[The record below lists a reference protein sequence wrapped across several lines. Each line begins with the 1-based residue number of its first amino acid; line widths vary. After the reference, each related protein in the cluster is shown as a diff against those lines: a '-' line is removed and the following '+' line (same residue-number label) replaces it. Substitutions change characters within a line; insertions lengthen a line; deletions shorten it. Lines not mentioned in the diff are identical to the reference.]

1 MSSPLEVNTKDPAA
15 VCAYAQ
21 KVFAGLGWTQSAPLV
36 EKIFGDVARMFAGQ
50 FPSYRGIDMSY
61 HDFEH
66 TLQAT
71 ICLLGIIE
79 GREKSGA
86 MPAFQRRD
94 AELSLMAVLLH
105 DAGFLKQI
113 DDTSGTGAKYTL
125 VHEHR
130 SCQFARTYLPQYD
143 VTPNEM
149 DDVCAA
155 IKCTGPR
162 NHIAG
167 HLFHRPAARIIA
179 CIVVSADYL
188 AQMSAPD
195 YLGKLPLL
203 FREFQEAFDYEN
215 VPPEKRPYHSLRELQ
230 EKTPD
235 FWHKFVYPLLENEAD
250 AVYRYLSITGQPN
263 PYLLAVEDNLK
274 KIRARLQEDKV

>member
-1 MSSPLEVNTKDPAA
+1 MSSPLEVNTKVPTA

-21 KVFAGLGWTQSAPLV
+21 SILAGLGWSESAPLV
-36 EKIFGDVARMFAGQ
+36 DKLFGDVTRMFAGQ
-50 FPSYRGIDMSY
+50 YPGYRGIDMSY

-71 ICLLGIIE
+71 ICMLSIIK
-79 GREKSGA
+79 GRQQSA
-86 MPAFQRRD
+86 ASPVFRRRD

-105 DAGFLKQI
+105 DAGFLKQV
-113 DDTSGTGAKYTL
+113 DDASGTGAKYTL
-125 VHEHR
+125 IHEQR
-130 SCQFARTYLPQYD
+130 SCQFARAYLSKYA

-155 IKCTGPR
+155 INCTGPR

-167 HLFHRPAARIIA
+167 HRFHRPEARIIA
-179 CIVVSADYL
+179 CIVVTADYL

-203 FREFQEAFDYEN
+203 FREFQEAFDYEK
-215 VPPEKRPYHSLRELQ
+215 VPMEKRPYQSLRELQ
-230 EKTPD
+230 QKTPD
-235 FWHKFVYPLLENEAD
+235 FWQKFVLPLLDNEAD
-250 AVYRYLSITGQPN
+250 AVYHYLSITGQPN
-263 PYLLAVEDNLK
+263 PYLLAVEENLT
-274 KIRARLQEDKV
+274 KIRRRLQEDRV

>member
-1 MSSPLEVNTKDPAA
+1 MPSPLEVNTKDPTA

-21 KVFAGLGWTQSAPLV
+21 NVFAGLGWAQSASLV
-36 EKIFGDVARMFAGQ
+36 EQIFGDVSRMFAGKY
-50 FPSYRGIDMSY
+50 PGYRGIDMSY

-71 ICLLGIIE
+71 VCLLSIIQ
-79 GREKSGA
+79 GRQQAGA
-86 MPAFQRRD
+86 TPTFHRRD

-113 DDTSGTGAKYTL
+113 EDSTGTGAKYTL
-125 VHEHR
+125 IHERR
-130 SCQFARTYLPQYD
+130 SCQFARSYLPQYAVSAD
-143 VTPNEM
+143 EM

-155 IKCTGPR
+155 INCTGPR

-167 HLFHRPAARIIA
+167 HTFHRPEARIIA
-179 CIVVSADYL
+179 CIVVTADYL

-203 FREFQEAFDYEN
+203 FREFQEAFDFEK
-215 VPPEKRPYHSLRELQ
+215 VPLEKRPYQTLRELQ
-230 EKTPD
+230 QKTPD
-235 FWHKFVYPLLENEAD
+235 FWHKFVQPLLANEAD
-250 AVYRYLSITGQPN
+250 AMYRYLSITGQPN
-263 PYLLAVEDNLK
+263 PYLLAVEDNLS
-274 KIRARLQEDKV
+274 KIRRRLQEDSV

>member
-1 MSSPLEVNTKDPAA
+1 MSSPLEVNTKVPTS

-21 KVFAGLGWTQSAPLV
+21 GIFAELGWSESAPLV
-36 EKIFGDVARMFAGQ
+36 NKIFGDVSRMFSGNY
-50 FPSYRGIDMSY
+50 PGYLGIDMSY

-71 ICLLGIIE
+71 VCLLSIIK
-79 GREKSGA
+79 GRQQAGA
-86 MPAFQRRD
+86 TPAFRRRD

-105 DAGFLKQI
+105 DAGFLKLVN
-113 DDTSGTGAKYTL
+113 DTIGTGAKYTL
-125 VHEHR
+125 IHEHR
-130 SCQFARTYLPQYD
+130 SCQFARAYLPQYA
-143 VTPNEM
+143 VTLDEM

-167 HLFHRPAARIIA
+167 HQFHRPEARVIA
-179 CIVVSADYL
+179 CIVVTADYL

-203 FREFQEAFDYEN
+203 FREFQEAFDFEKVPMEN
-215 VPPEKRPYHSLRELQ
+215 RPYQSLRELQ
-230 EKTPD
+230 QKTSD
-235 FWHKFVYPLLENEAD
+235 FWHKFVYPLLTNEAD
-250 AVYRYLSITGQPN
+250 GMYRYLSITGQPN
-263 PYLLAVEDNLK
+263 PYLLAVEDNLT
-274 KIRARLQEDKV
+274 KIRARLKEDSV

>member
-1 MSSPLEVNTKDPAA
+1 MPSPLEVNTKDPSA

-21 KVFAGLGWTQSAPLV
+21 NVFADLGWERSATLV
-36 EKIFGDVARMFAGQ
+36 ETIFGDVTRMFAGQ
-50 FPSYRGIDMSY
+50 YPGYRGIDMSY

-71 ICLLGIIE
+71 VCLLSIIK
-79 GREKSGA
+79 GRQQAGA
-86 MPAFQRRD
+86 APVFHRRD
-94 AELSLMAVLLH
+94 AELSLMSVLLH

-113 DDTSGTGAKYTL
+113 DDSTGTGAKYTL

-130 SCQFARTYLPQYD
+130 SCQFARAYLPQFA
-143 VTPNEM
+143 VTRDEM

-167 HLFHRPAARIIA
+167 HTFHRPEARIIA
-179 CIVVSADYL
+179 CIVVTADYL
-188 AQMSAPD
+188 AQMSSPD

-203 FREFQEAFDYEN
+203 FREFQEAFDHEKIPLEN
-215 VPPEKRPYHSLRELQ
+215 RPYKSLRELQ
-230 EKTPD
+230 QKTPD
-235 FWHKFVYPLLENEAD
+235 FWHKFVQPLLANEAD
-250 AVYRYLSITGQPN
+250 AMYRFLTITGQPN
-263 PYLLAVEDNLK
+263 PYLQAVEDNLA
-274 KIRARLQEDKV
+274 KIRQRLQEDSV

>member
-1 MSSPLEVNTKDPAA
+1 MSSPLEVNTKVPTA

-21 KVFAGLGWTQSAPLV
+21 SIFAGLGWSESSQLV
-36 EKIFGDVARMFAGQ
+36 DKLFSDVTRMFAGQ
-50 FPSYRGIDMSY
+50 YPGYRGIDMSY

-71 ICLLGIIE
+71 VCLLSIIK
-79 GREKSGA
+79 GRQQSGA
-86 MPAFQRRD
+86 TPPFRRRD

-105 DAGFLKQI
+105 DAGFLKQRE
-113 DDTSGTGAKYTL
+113 DSTGTGAKYTL
-125 VHEHR
+125 IHEQR
-130 SCQFARTYLPQYD
+130 SCQFARAYLPQYA
-143 VTPNEM
+143 VTTDEL

-167 HLFHRPAARIIA
+167 LPFHRPEARIFA
-179 CIVVSADYL
+179 CIVVTADYL

-203 FREFQEAFDYEN
+203 YREFQEAFDFEK
-215 VPPEKRPYHSLRELQ
+215 VPMEKRPYQNLRELQ
-230 EKTPD
+230 QKTPD
-235 FWHKFVYPLLENEAD
+235 FWQNFVHPLLKNEAD
-250 AVYRYLSITGQPN
+250 AMYRFLSITGQPN
-263 PYLLAVEDNLK
+263 TYLQAVEENLT
-274 KIRARLQEDKV
+274 KIRARLQEDSV

>member
-15 VCAYAQ
+15 ICAYALNT
-21 KVFAGLGWTQSAPLV
+21 FNSLGWKDSAPLV
-36 EKIFGDVARMFAGQ
+36 ENIFRDVTRMFAGQ
-50 FPSYRGIDMSY
+50 YPGYLGIDMSY

-71 ICLLGIIE
+71 VCMLSIIQ
-79 GREKSGA
+79 GRQLSGA
-86 MPAFQRRD
+86 SPIFHRRD

-105 DAGFLKQI
+105 DAGFLKHRN
-113 DDTSGTGAKYTL
+113 DTTGTGAKYTL
-125 VHEHR
+125 VHERR
-130 SCQFARTYLPQYD
+130 SCQFARAYLPQFA
-143 VTPNEM
+143 VTPDEM
-149 DDVCAA
+149 DDVCAT
-155 IKCTGPR
+155 INCTGPR

-167 HLFHRPAARIIA
+167 HQFHRPEARIIA

-188 AQMSAPD
+188 AQMSSPD

-203 FREFQEAFDYEN
+203 FREFQEAFDYEK
-215 VPPEKRPYHSLRELQ
+215 VPAENRPYHSLRELQ

-235 FWHKFVYPLLENEAD
+235 FWHKFVYPLLEHEAD

-263 PYLLAVEDNLK
+263 PYLLAVEDNLT

>member
-1 MSSPLEVNTKDPAA
+1 MSSPLEVNTKSPPA

-21 KVFAGLGWTQSAPLV
+21 GIFAGLGWAESVPWV
-36 EKIFGDVARMFAGQ
+36 EKIFSDVTRMFAGQ
-50 FPSYRGIDMSY
+50 FPGFRGIDMSY

-66 TLQAT
+66 TMQAT
-71 ICLLGIIE
+71 VCLLGIIR
-79 GREKSGA
+79 GRQQSGA
-86 MPAFQRRD
+86 KPTFHRRD

-105 DAGFLKQI
+105 DAGFLKDI
-113 DDTSGTGAKYTL
+113 NDTSGTGAKYTL
-125 VHEHR
+125 IHERR
-130 SCQFARTYLPQYD
+130 SCQFARTYLPQYA
-143 VTPNEM
+143 VTPDEM

-167 HLFHRPAARIIA
+167 HQFHRPEARVIA
-179 CIVVSADYL
+179 CIVVTADYL

-203 FREFQEAFDYEN
+203 FREFQEAFDYER
-215 VPPEKRPYHSLRELQ
+215 VPAEKRPYHSLRELQ

-263 PYLLAVEDNLK
+263 PYLLAVEDNLS
-274 KIRARLQEDKV
+274 KIRARLQEDQV

>member
-1 MSSPLEVNTKDPAA
+1 MSCPLEVNTKDPAA

-21 KVFAGLGWTQSAPLV
+21 SVFGSLGWGESAPLV
-36 EKIFGDVARMFAGQ
+36 EKIFSEVTRMFAGLY
-50 FPSYRGIDMSY
+50 PGYLGIDMSY

-71 ICLLGIIE
+71 VCLLSIIN
-79 GREKSGA
+79 GRQQIGA
-86 MPAFQRRD
+86 TPPFHRRD

-105 DAGFLKQI
+105 DAGFLKHR
-113 DDTSGTGAKYTL
+113 DDTVGTGAKYTL

-130 SCQFARTYLPQYD
+130 SCQFARAYLPQYT
-143 VTPNEM
+143 VTQEEM

-167 HLFHRPAARIIA
+167 HQFHRPEARIIA
-179 CIVVSADYL
+179 CIVVTADYL

-203 FREFQEAFDYEN
+203 FREFQEAFDYEK
-215 VPPEKRPYHSLRELQ
+215 VPLEKRPYQTLRELQ
-230 EKTPD
+230 QKTPD
-235 FWHKFVYPLLENEAD
+235 FWLKFVLPLLDSEAD

-263 PYLLAVEDNLK
+263 PYLQAVEDNLS
-274 KIRARLQEDKV
+274 KIRRRLQEDSV

>member
-1 MSSPLEVNTKDPAA
+1 MSSPLEVNTKDPTA

-21 KVFAGLGWTQSAPLV
+21 KVFAGLGWVQSAPLV
-36 EKIFGDVARMFAGQ
+36 EKIFADVTRMFAGQ
-50 FPSYRGIDMSY
+50 YPGYRGIDMSY

-71 ICLLGIIE
+71 VCLLSIIK
-79 GREKSGA
+79 GRQQAGA
-86 MPAFQRRD
+86 APTLHRRD

-113 DDTSGTGAKYTL
+113 EDNTGTGAKYTL
-125 VHEHR
+125 IHERR
-130 SCQFARTYLPQYD
+130 SCQFARAYLPQYA
-143 VTPNEM
+143 VTPDEM

-155 IKCTGPR
+155 INCTGPR

-167 HLFHRPAARIIA
+167 HAFHRPEARIIA
-179 CIVVSADYL
+179 CIVVTADYL

-203 FREFQEAFDYEN
+203 FREFQEAFDFEQ
-215 VPPEKRPYHSLRELQ
+215 VPPDQRPYQTLRELQ
-230 EKTPD
+230 QKTPD
-235 FWHKFVYPLLENEAD
+235 FWHKFVQPLLANEAD
-250 AVYRYLSITGQPN
+250 AMYRYLSITGQPN
-263 PYLLAVEDNLK
+263 PYLLAVEDNLTR
-274 KIRARLQEDKV
+274 IRRRLQEDSV

>member
-1 MSSPLEVNTKDPAA
+1 MSCPLEVNTKNPAA
-15 VCAYAQ
+15 VCAYTQ
-21 KVFAGLGWTQSAPLV
+21 SVFSSLGWEQSAPLV
-36 EKIFGDVARMFAGQ
+36 EKIFGEVTRMFAGQ
-50 FPSYRGIDMSY
+50 YPGYLGIDMSY

-71 ICLLGIIE
+71 VCLLSIIK
-79 GREKSGA
+79 GRQQVGA
-86 MPAFQRRD
+86 TPPFQRRD

-105 DAGFLKQI
+105 DAGFLKHR
-113 DDTSGTGAKYTL
+113 DDTAGTGAKYTL

-130 SCQFARTYLPQYD
+130 SCQFARAYLPQYT
-143 VTPNEM
+143 VTPDEM

-167 HLFHRPAARIIA
+167 HKFHRPEARIIA
-179 CIVVSADYL
+179 CIVVTADYL

-203 FREFQEAFDYEN
+203 FREFQEAFDYEK
-215 VPPEKRPYHSLRELQ
+215 VPLEKRPYQTLRELQ
-230 EKTPD
+230 QKTPD
-235 FWHKFVYPLLENEAD
+235 FWLKFVLPLLDSEAD

-263 PYLLAVEDNLK
+263 PYLQAVEDNLS
-274 KIRARLQEDKV
+274 KIRRRLQEDSV